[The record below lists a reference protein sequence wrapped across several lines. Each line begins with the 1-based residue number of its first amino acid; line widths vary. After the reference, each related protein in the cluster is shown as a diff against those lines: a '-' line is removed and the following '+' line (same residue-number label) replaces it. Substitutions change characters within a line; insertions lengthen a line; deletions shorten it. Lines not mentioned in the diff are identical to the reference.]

1 MSSRTDFDN
10 SEQGVALA
18 RRAETPKNWWGRMHG
33 SPLFQVSFLPFD
45 AGQRASKAYCPALG
59 CHPGSHSLSQ
69 PGLFNAVTS
78 VGGAGLRDA
87 KLASDSLTALYACF
101 AVSGLLGGS
110 VANYLGLRA
119 TLCIGSTGY
128 SLYIAALLTSHIVG
142 PKVDAFVIT
151 AGCILGITAASCG
164 QPTLAIV
171 RLLGHGRLVQQS
183 SRLAYYNSLYKGL
196 QSAENAVFWR
206 LDSYG
211 VPFMTMLVATW
222 ASLGASLVL
231 AAPMIIFRIRDF
243 TTTDVRIVETEEQL
257 DETTYTTIGTMEN
270 AHPSGE
276 TISLEDH
283 HLRQRGASRFAA
295 DDEDDKALS
304 KLETI
309 EETPSVLARQ
319 ASAANPSS
327 SFYEDKVIREEEE
340 EEENAYPD
348 AIPDPIRMGMK
359 SFSL

>member
-1 MSSRTDFDN
+1 MILTMLRVQKVPFFFISNSFYAYHFNCFNLGLFSIRSRALN
-10 SEQGVALA
+10 SLLYWIAQAMTAPLLGLILDSPRFSRRTRAKIGFCIVLALVMVVWGPTYHIQHSFS
-18 RRAETPKNWWGRMHG
+18 RENPKRLDYEELQMG
-33 SPLFQVSFLPFD
+33 
-45 AGQRASKAYCPALG
+45 KAYY
-59 CHPGSHSLSQ
+59 
-69 PGLFNAVTS
+69 
-78 VGGAGLRDA
+78 AGVSILYFFCGVC
-87 KLASDSLTALYACF
+87 DSSWQLYAYW
-101 AVSGLLGGS
+101 VMG
-110 VANYLGLRA
+110 
-119 TLCIGSTGY
+119 
-128 SLYIAALLTSHIVG
+128 ALSNN
-142 PKVDAFVIT
+142 P
-151 AGCILGITAASCG
+151 
-164 QPTLAIV
+164 
-171 RLLGHGRLVQQS
+171 R
-183 SRLAYYNSLYKGL
+183 RLAYYNSLYKGL
-196 QSAENAVFWR
+196 QSAGNAVFWR

-319 ASAANPSS
+319 ASAAHPSS

-340 EEENAYPD
+340 EEENVYPD
-348 AIPDPIRMGMK
+348 ANTRPH
-359 SFSL
+359 